1 MGLADQLVH
10 ISAERFTIKIR
21 STRFGKNPD
30 RLLASSQPE
39 KPIHPCGTELPT
51 QLCRPQ
57 PLQSI
62 FTKSSQR
69 SGCQGI
75 LSMRNWARLE

>member
-1 MGLADQLVH
+1 MDLADQLFH

-39 KPIHPCGTELPT
+39 KPIHPCGTELPKSTLQDAASPVYLHDEFTT
-51 QLCRPQ
+51 QRM
-57 PLQSI
+57 
-62 FTKSSQR
+62 
-69 SGCQGI
+69 SGYPI
-75 LSMRNWARLE
+75 YAKLD